1 MRELQLFPLLCTLL
15 TFILTE
21 NVIDYVNCQPYY
33 QSFEYCFDMYPKGNN
48 DYNDLHVALLIFEF
62 QKMCLIDLAFLSKTL
77 NWRWVWFIG
86 RLCRRRGGGRL
97 VLKWPKKLNL
107 ILDGI

>member
-48 DYNDLHVALLIFEF
+48 DYNDLHVALLVFEF
-62 QKMCLIDLAFLSKTL
+62 QWLIWCYNIWYHMQKTPIL
-77 NWRWVWFIG
+77 NVE
-86 RLCRRRGGGRL
+86 
-97 VLKWPKKLNL
+97 VLFENT
-107 ILDGI
+107 GII